1 MSQHPAALTADARR
15 DEFERLMRALRL
27 TSHDAAETL
36 GLTYESIRMYL
47 RGAQAPSG
55 PALLALTA
63 LEYLPAEQRDALI
76 IRRLRIKPNRRAA

>member
-1 MSQHPAALTADARR
+1 MTHPTTLNAEARR
-15 DEFERLMRALRL
+15 AEFARLMYALHL

-36 GLTYESIRMYL
+36 GLTYESIRMYQ

-63 LEYLPAEQRDALI
+63 LESLPADQRNALI
-76 IRRLRIKPNRRAA
+76 IRRLRVTRRDEK